1 MANPHFTLKRKAVAA
16 VLISEFLV
24 GDQVKRGKTRDW
36 VKRRNEKGLFSNL
49 VKELSIE
56 DRSAFKEMM
65 RMNYEDFLQVL
76 GYIERDITPKPINGG
91 HEVIPPK
98 ARLAVTLRFLATG
111 ETFRSLSF
119 QFRISKAAISYIV
132 MEVCTAIFKNMA
144 GQFLRTPETAD
155 EWKEIGRKFEIRWQF
170 PHCIGAIDG
179 KHLVIQPPPGAGS
192 KFYNYKKT
200 HSVVLMA
207 VVGPDYECIYAD
219 VGTNGRV
226 SDGGVW
232 SKTSL
237 ARAIQDNEMSLP
249 ESEALEYGVK
259 KVPYVFVADDA
270 FSLKPYLMKPYPQSG
285 LNEEKRIYNYRLS
298 RARRISEN
306 FFGIIANRWRVFRSI
321 ILLPPE
327 KVQAITLA
335 TITLHNYLRKS
346 SSRHVYMPSN
356 LTDTEY
362 THKDIIPGLWRRNP
376 PSESLLPLQ
385 IQATGHNACTNA
397 KDIRETFKNYFYNK
411 GAVEWQWER
420 C

>member
-16 VLISEFLV
+16 VLISEFL
-24 GDQVKRGKTRDW
+24 
-36 VKRRNEKGLFSNL
+36 
-49 VKELSIE
+49 
-56 DRSAFKEMM
+56 
-65 RMNYEDFLQVL
+65 
-76 GYIERDITPKPINGG
+76 
-91 HEVIPPK
+91 PPK
-98 ARLAVTLRFLATG
+98 ARLTVTLRFLATG
-111 ETFRSLSF
+111 ETFQSLSL
-119 QFRISKAAISYIV
+119 QFRISKAAISYII
-132 MEVCTAIFKNMA
+132 MEVCPAIFTNMM

-155 EWKEIGRKFEIRWQF
+155 EWKELGRKCEIRWQF

-179 KHLVIQPPPGAGS
+179 KHLVLQPPSGAGS
-192 KFYNYKKT
+192 KLYNYKKT

-207 VVGPDYECIYAD
+207 VVGPDYEYIYAD

-226 SDGGVW
+226 SDGRIW

-237 ARAIQDNEMSLP
+237 VRAIQDNEISLP

-285 LNEEKRIYNYRLS
+285 VTEEKRLYTYRLS

-306 FFGIIANRWRVFRSI
+306 VLGIIANRWRVVRSI
-321 ILLPPE
+321 IILPPE
-327 KVQAITLA
+327 KVEAITLA
-335 TITLHNYLRKS
+335 TITLHNYLRQS

-356 LTDTEY
+356 LSDTDY
-362 THKDIIPGLWRRNP
+362 THKDIIAGLWRRNP

-397 KDIRETFKNYFYNK
+397 KDIRETFNK
-411 GAVEWQWER
+411 Y
-420 C
+420 